1 MSLTLQTL
9 LSHFPESSPED
20 RNLIERAWAFAEE
33 AHRPQKRD
41 SGEPYFEHVA
51 ETALTLAGLGADA
64 ATTAAGLLHDSIEDT
79 GKDIDEIQKNFGL
92 EVAFL
97 VDGVTKLGKLKYRG
111 LKRHVESLRKLFIAT
126 AEDPR
131 VILIK
136 LADRLHN
143 MKTLQALPPEK
154 RMRIALETLE
164 IYAPVAHRLGI
175 GKVKGEL
182 EDLAFQA
189 AHEEMYAETRGLRD
203 EKAKRAEEELSKMS
217 QKLRAMLTDAHITI
231 HGIDTRIKHL
241 YSLHK
246 KLQEKG
252 KNIENI
258 YDIAAIRVIVETIE
272 ECYLVLGLI
281 HSKWKP
287 LPGRIKD
294 YIAVPK
300 NNGYRSLHT
309 SIFTGTGSVIEI
321 QIRTKEMHDVAERG
335 IASHVLYKEK
345 NEGGENSFAFAQ
357 SLMKSPLE
365 SASRTRS
372 SPRWIRDL
380 AETHKDEKRTN
391 SFIKN
396 LKSDFLGDRIFV
408 FTPRGEVVDLPL
420 DASPIDFAYSIH
432 TDLGNHTSGARVNGK
447 YVALS
452 TKLKHGDIVEI
463 ETKESS
469 KPSSK
474 WLAWV
479 KTSFAKKKIRSSI
492 EHGKD

>member
-1 MSLTLQTL
+1 MTPSLEML
-9 LSHFPESSPED
+9 LKSLSRASAQD
-20 RNLIERAWAFAEE
+20 RDLVSRAWKFAEE
-33 AHRPQKRD
+33 AHHSQKRE
-41 SGEPYFEHVA
+41 SGEPFFTHVA
-51 ETALTLAGLGADA
+51 KTAETLAALGADA
-64 ATTAAGLLHDSIEDT
+64 PTIAAGLLHDSIEDT
-79 GKDIDEIQKNFGL
+79 GKDIEEIRDTFGL

-143 MKTLQALPPEK
+143 MKTLSALPQEK

-164 IYAPVAHRLGI
+164 IYAPIAHRLGI

-189 AHEEMYAETRGLRD
+189 AYQEAFTETRKARD
-203 EKAKRAEEELSKMS
+203 EKAKRAESELKKMVL
-217 QKLRAMLTDAHITI
+217 KIGTMLRGTGVKVHTL
-231 HGIDTRIKHL
+231 DTRIKHL

-252 KNIENI
+252 KNIENV
-258 YDIAAIRVIVETIE
+258 YDIAALRIIVETVE

-281 HSKWKP
+281 HSAWKP

-300 NNGYRSLHT
+300 PNGYRSLHT
-309 SIFTGTGSVIEI
+309 SVFTGTGSVIEI
-321 QIRTKEMHDVAERG
+321 QIRTQEMHDVAEHG
-335 IASHVLYKEK
+335 IASHVAYKED
-345 NEGGENSFAFAQ
+345 GSTDGSFALAQ
-357 SLMKSPLE
+357 NLIKSPLQI
-365 SASRTRS
+365 AAQGI
-372 SPRWIRDL
+372 SPRWIKDL
-380 AETHKDEKRTN
+380 AETHKDEQQAQ

-396 LKSDFLGDRIFV
+396 LKTDFLGDRIFV
-408 FTPRGEVVDLPL
+408 FTPKGEVVDLPS
-420 DASPIDFAYSIH
+420 DATPIDFAYSIH
-432 TDLGNHTSGARVNGK
+432 TDLGHHAAGARVNGK
-447 YVALS
+447 YVALG

-463 ETKESS
+463 ETKEASH
-469 KPSSK
+469 PSAK
-474 WLAWV
+474 WLTWV
-479 KTSFAKKKIRSSI
+479 KTSFAKKKIRTAL
-492 EHGKD
+492 EHKK